1 MPFKLC
7 RVPPI
12 LFKTAENFTIDVTIQ
27 YLQTLGNMTHSVWWK
42 ILDVSRFLSSPIECV
57 AFQRLELLR
66 TEITG
71 HENDEAIFLC
81 EKTEVPM
88 VCISTYGMYKYL

>member
-1 MPFKLC
+1 M
-7 RVPPI
+7 
-12 LFKTAENFTIDVTIQ
+12 EN
-27 YLQTLGNMTHSVWWK
+27 L
-42 ILDVSRFLSSPIECV
+42 RFLSSPIECV
-57 AFQRLELLR
+57 AFERLELLG

-88 VCISTYGMYKYL
+88 VCISTYEVP